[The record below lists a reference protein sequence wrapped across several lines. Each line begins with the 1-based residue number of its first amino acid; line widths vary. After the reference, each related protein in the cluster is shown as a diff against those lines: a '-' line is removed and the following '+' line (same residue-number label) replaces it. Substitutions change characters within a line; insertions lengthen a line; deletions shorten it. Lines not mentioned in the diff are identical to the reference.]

1 MTCLYKL
8 TTDFVYDEE
17 NKKYVTYGIAAEDAF
32 GKVLKSFSDVFFDK
46 AKAEHLV
53 TLCNRE
59 KLSLIHLEDV
69 VEDALAEQYTV

>member
-17 NKKYVTYGIAAEDAF
+17 NKKHVTYGIAAVDAF
-32 GKVLKSFSDVFFDK
+32 GRVIKSFSDVFFDK

-69 VEDALAEQYTV
+69 VEDALTEQYTV

>member
-17 NKKYVTYGIAAEDAF
+17 NQEHITYGIAAVDPF
-32 GKVLKSFSDVFFDK
+32 GKVIKSFSDVFFDK
-46 AKAEHLV
+46 TKAEHLV
-53 TLCNRE
+53 TLCNKE

-69 VEDALAEQYTV
+69 VEDALTEQYTV

>member
-1 MTCLYKL
+1 MEFVYRLK
-8 TTDFVYDEE
+8 TDSIYDEE
-17 NKKYVTYGIAAEDAF
+17 GCLHTVYGIAAVDTF
-32 GKVLKSFSDVFFDK
+32 GRVIKSFSDVFFDK

-69 VEDALAEQYTV
+69 VDDALAEQYAV